1 MQTPDKN
8 PALAAGLTVL
18 ASAFVAGTMLL
29 AKSLGTNALGDPLH
43 PLQVSQGR
51 FLFALLAI
59 ATYCAIN
66 GVHLKGTRY
75 APHAL
80 RSALGWG
87 GVTLMFASTAFIPLG
102 DATAISFLN
111 PVIGMLL
118 AIPFL
123 GERVGPYRWGAAG
136 LSVIGAMILLKPTS
150 ASFQPAALL
159 ALGAAF
165 VLGCELVVIK
175 KLTYTNSRVAILL
188 INNFFGACIS
198 SAAAFF
204 VWQIPTPAQWAA
216 LAGIGFLMIAAQT
229 CFVNAMARAEASFVS
244 PFFYATLIF
253 AVLYDFGIFKVL
265 PSATSG
271 IGIAFILV
279 GAIILAWREGKKS
292 AQ

>member
-29 AKSLGTNALGDPLH
+29 AKSLGTNTLGDPLH

-59 ATYCAIN
+59 ATYCAIS

-75 APHAL
+75 ALHAL

-150 ASFQPAALL
+150 ASFQPTALL

-175 KLTYTNSRVAILL
+175 KLTNTNSRVAILL
-188 INNFFGACIS
+188 INNFFGACIA

-204 VWQIPTPAQWAA
+204 VWHMPTPAQWAA